1 MKKCLNVLK
10 SIHQHGVLHRDIKPQ
25 NFMIKHDDIY
35 LIDFGLSIFYIDEN
49 DRHIEKQDSEN
60 VVGTPKYISYFN
72 HNGEPN
78 SRRDDLLSL
87 GYMILLLINGSL
99 SWE

>member
-1 MKKCLNVLK
+1 MESLSELNITTLYKIMKKCLNVLK

-49 DRHIEKQDSEN
+49 DRHIEKQD
-60 VVGTPKYISYFN
+60 
-72 HNGEPN
+72 
-78 SRRDDLLSL
+78 
-87 GYMILLLINGSL
+87 
-99 SWE
+99 